1 MIVMVLTVAVLAL
14 FVLSLTSW
22 FFGNRRAPQKK

>member
-14 FVLSLTSW
+14 FVLTLISW
-22 FFGNRRAPQKK
+22 FFGNRRVPAKK